1 MMDKGVYVCVS
12 VWCVYCVVITV
23 TVLLET
29 VIEVQ

>member
-1 MMDKGVYVCVS
+1 MCVVCVS